1 MAAVKEFSLE
11 RLESAVRPDHGKKL
25 EAIGLSFWQWDNYWK
40 EDVCYRFNAAQIDE
54 IEAATAELHALCTE
68 AVRYAIERD
77 RLEELQI
84 PQAFHSAI
92 KCSFA
97 ANDFSLYGRFDLA
110 YDGRSPPKMLEYN
123 ADTPTSILESAVAQ
137 WYWLAEVFRND
148 DQFNS
153 LHERLVARWDTLPDE
168 PLIHFASI
176 DSNEEDWVAVTYLME
191 TALQA
196 GKQVERITMDQIGW
210 DARNKAFVDAQGDPI
225 ECMFKLYPWEW
236 MMRESFGAH
245 ITESRTRF
253 IEPIW
258 KAVLSCKGILPLL
271 WELFP
276 NHPNLLE
283 AHFGHPGGLTAF
295 ARKPLFSREGANIE
309 LHEGGA
315 LAHHSNDGPYGEEG
329 YIYQALSPLPCFQ
342 GMYPVIGSWVVGGEP
357 AGMCIRE
364 DVSPITTNMSYFV
377 PHVFR

>member
-1 MAAVKEFSLE
+1 ME
-11 RLESAVRPDHGKKL
+11 RLSSAVRPGHGEKL
-25 EAIGLSFWQWDNYWK
+25 EAIGLSFWAWDNYWK

-54 IEAATAELHALCTE
+54 IEAATAELHSLCVK
-68 AVRYAIERD
+68 AVQYAIEHD
-77 RLEELQI
+77 RLGEMQI
-84 PQAFHSAI
+84 PTEFHAAI
-92 KCSFA
+92 KASFD

-110 YDGRSPPKMLEYN
+110 YDGINPPKMLEYN

-137 WYWLAEVFRND
+137 WYWMEEVFGND

-153 LHERLVARWDTLPDE
+153 LHEKLVARWDALPDE

-176 DSNEEDWVAVTYLME
+176 ADNEEDWVAITYLME
-191 TALQA
+191 TAVQA
-196 GKQVERITMDQIGW
+196 GKQVVHITLDQIGW
-210 DARNKAFVDAQGDPI
+210 NAQQKTFVDMQGKPI
-225 ECMFKLYPWEW
+225 RCLFKLYPWEW
-236 MMRESFGAH
+236 MMREEFGAH
-245 ITESRTRF
+245 VVESGTRF
-253 IEPIW
+253 IEPLW
-258 KAVLSCKGILPLL
+258 KSVLSCKGILPLL

-283 AHFGHPGGLTAF
+283 AYFNQPKGLTAF

-309 LHEGGA
+309 LHRGGEVV
-315 LAHHSNDGPYGEEG
+315 HHSNDGPYGDEG
-329 YIYQALSPLPCFQ
+329 YIYQALTCLPCFA

-364 DVSPITTNMSYFV
+364 DATPITTNMSYFV